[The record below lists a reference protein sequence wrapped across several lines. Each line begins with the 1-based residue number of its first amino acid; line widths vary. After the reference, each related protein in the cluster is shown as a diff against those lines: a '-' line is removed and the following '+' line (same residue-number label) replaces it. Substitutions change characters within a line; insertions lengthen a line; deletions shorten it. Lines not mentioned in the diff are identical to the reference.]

1 MKILVADGSRV
12 MRQIVIRTLRQAGYV
27 GHDIVEAQNGRQA
40 LELVHREAPDLVLS
54 EWSMPGMSGIDV
66 LDCLRAAGCQV
77 PFGFVTADCS
87 AEVRARA
94 ESGGALFVLGKPFTL
109 EAFDDAFGSPTQ
121 GGPEAPAT
129 SYLPSAKEVR
139 DLLTG
144 LLGRNV
150 SLSSG
155 PPLAPGPRTP
165 CTIGVYV
172 DDALRVTALVV
183 VDLPLSARAGAAIGL
198 VPLPGVQA
206 AIDDGTLG
214 TMLQENLHEVLNI
227 AASLFNAE
235 GATHLRL
242 YDVHHAGGPVPPDVL
257 GKALTLGRRE
267 DLAVDVAGYGP
278 GRLSVVLAR

>member
-66 LDCLRAAGCQV
+66 LDSLRAAGCRV

-94 ESGGALFVLGKPFTL
+94 EAGGALFVLGKPFTL
-109 EAFDDAFGSPTQ
+109 EAFDDAFGSPAHDRSDTT
-121 GGPEAPAT
+121 AA
-129 SYLPSAKEVR
+129 SYLPSTKEVR
-139 DLLTG
+139 DLWTG

-150 SLSSG
+150 SVSPS

-172 DDALRVTALVV
+172 DDALQVTALVV
-183 VDLPLSARAGAAIGL
+183 VDLPLSARAAAAIGL
-198 VPLPGVQA
+198 VPLPGAEA
-206 AIDDGTLG
+206 AIEDGTLD
-214 TMLQENLHEVLNI
+214 TMLRENLHEVLNI
-227 AASLFNAE
+227 ASSLFNVE

-242 YDVHHAGGPVPPDVL
+242 YDVHHAGLPVPPGVL
-257 GKALTLGRRE
+257 AMALTLGRRE
-267 DLAVDVAGYGP
+267 DLAVDVAGYGQ
-278 GRLSVVLAR
+278 GRLSLVLVR